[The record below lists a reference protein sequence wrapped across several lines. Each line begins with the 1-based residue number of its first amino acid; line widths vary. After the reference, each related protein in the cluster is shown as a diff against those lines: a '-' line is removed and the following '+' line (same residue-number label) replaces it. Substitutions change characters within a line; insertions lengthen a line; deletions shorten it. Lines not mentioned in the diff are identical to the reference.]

1 MIKKVLNEQE
11 IQKIC
16 KSIANQINN
25 MIKNTNSLPIFIGV
39 MKGALPFMFDLMK
52 YIEHPCLE
60 DFIQVSSYEGT
71 SSTGKI
77 TLKKDLSYD
86 ITNRD
91 VFIIEDVVDTGITMN
106 FLKEYLL
113 SKYKPSSLTTISL
126 LDKKC
131 MRKVPFDVD
140 IVGKEIPN
148 EFVVGYGLDYN
159 ELGRNIPFVFIP
171 SKEEIENFDKL
182 LNTLKKKIY

>member
-1 MIKKVLNEQE
+1 MIKKLLDEKEIQE
-11 IQKIC
+11 IC
-16 KSIANQINN
+16 KRIADTINESL
-25 MIKNTNSLPIFIGV
+25 KDKKTLPIFIGV

-52 YIEHPCLE
+52 YINHPCLE
-60 DFIQVSSYEGT
+60 DFIQVSSYEGQ

-91 VFIIEDVVDTGITMN
+91 VFIIEDIVDTGVTMN
-106 FLKEYLL
+106 YLKEYLL
-113 SKYKPSSLTTISL
+113 SKYSPASLTTISL

-131 MRKVPFDVD
+131 KRKVPFEVD

-159 ELGRNIPFVFIP
+159 ELGRNVPYILVP
-171 SKEEIENFDKL
+171 SKEEIEEYDNL
-182 LNTLKKKIY
+182 LNN